1 MSQAFGLLTKITKKK
16 KSSSSR
22 QPNLVIRVSFNACL
36 RPPEQPNEP
45 LRPEANTL
53 DIVFPQ
59 TRTPLQRVFQHM
71 FYAPPGDMAVN
82 STKFHIRSKYRIHQ
96 HGTFVD
102 DELKP
107 SSTGI
112 LCVAQ
117 SDSLRTVRTWT
128 QSPTHS
134 NDACPT
140 KSWAIRLHSF
150 LSGSGSLAAWR
161 SCVFP
166 GHANPD
172 GCRATRNPSVRVSN
186 GTVSP
191 AAQRTILFGSA
202 RLLQICPD
210 FELWPHSQHH
220 LDSVDRDQLPRSDL
234 IAHAPTQ
241 DTDKSSA
248 SHLCTFKGNGRVDAR
263 LALATLATSEQEG
276 PAFVRPGV
284 ATFTY

>member
-1 MSQAFGLLTKITKKK
+1 M
-16 KSSSSR
+16 
-22 QPNLVIRVSFNACL
+22 SFNACL
-36 RPPEQPNEP
+36 RPPEQQNAP
-45 LRPEANTL
+45 LKPEANTL

-59 TRTPLQRVFQHM
+59 TRTALQHVFQHI

-82 STKFHIRSKYRIHQ
+82 SAKFHIRSKYRIHW

-117 SDSLRTVRTWT
+117 SDSLRAVRTWT
-128 QSPTHS
+128 QSSTHS

-140 KSWAIRLHSF
+140 ISWAIRLHNF

-166 GHANPD
+166 HRDTPTLMDA
-172 GCRATRNPSVRVSN
+172 AQQRNPSVRVSS

-191 AAQRTILFGSA
+191 AAQRTILLGSS

-220 LDSVDRDQLPRSDL
+220 LDSVNRTSFHVRISSHTHPHRTLTSQVLHIIAISRAMIRSIQGSLWQRLRRLNRKSLRLFALVWPR
-234 IAHAPTQ
+234 PPVNT
-241 DTDKSSA
+241 
-248 SHLCTFKGNGRVDAR
+248 
-263 LALATLATSEQEG
+263 
-276 PAFVRPGV
+276 
-284 ATFTY
+284 